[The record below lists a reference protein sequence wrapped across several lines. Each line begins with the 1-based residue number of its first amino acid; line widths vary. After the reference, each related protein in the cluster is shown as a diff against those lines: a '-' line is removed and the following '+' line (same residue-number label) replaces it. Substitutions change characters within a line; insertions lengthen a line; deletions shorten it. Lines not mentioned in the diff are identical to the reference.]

1 MSLSYIYLK
10 DVNNLRFSQSDYDT
24 RFWIHGLAASTQCL
38 QALSLH
44 SRLPGAGLHATSIV
58 KLSASVKKTL
68 FEKAALRKISPK
80 LCPKCL
86 WLDSQ
91 LTEPVNAGPES
102 LLLLTSL

>member
-1 MSLSYIYLK
+1 MSTIC
-10 DVNNLRFSQSDYDT
+10 D
-24 RFWIHGLAASTQCL
+24 LANQIMIPDSGFMAWQHQHNV